1 MAGKRTSKNLQ
12 KFYDFYRASY
22 GRLGKCAASYN
33 RGLKKE
39 KNPVIRVF
47 MEDLADL
54 NTGGKMLRGML
65 VNLGYQIARRTA
77 GKEMDVSP
85 SDALA
90 LAFEMFQTGVLVH
103 DDVIDKSG
111 TRRGKYTIHQ
121 RFLHRM
127 DVRGIQM
134 PAQSEKPDHIANSAA
149 ICVGDLGI
157 YLANRQIV
165 DAYRS
170 EPCLAEM
177 LAYFDDVVIRT
188 IRGELLDVVL
198 PSELQDSAR
207 SEEEKKALL
216 EKSVWDI
223 YFMKTAAYSI
233 IGPVHLGMIL
243 GGADEKEMKAMDRF
257 AEELGIAY
265 QIMDDILGIYA
276 DPEYLGKD
284 VGSDIE
290 EFKQTILYMYVHNMK
305 PEYLPELEIYYG
317 QKNINLKELAEVQR
331 IFRESGALAYA
342 QEMLALR
349 FEQAEKR
356 LGRMKFVD
364 AEDKAILRGFIEY
377 CKGRRK

>member
-77 GKEMDVSP
+77 GEEVDVSP

-305 PEYLPELEIYYG
+305 P
-317 QKNINLKELAEVQR
+317 
-331 IFRESGALAYA
+331 
-342 QEMLALR
+342 
-349 FEQAEKR
+349 
-356 LGRMKFVD
+356 
-364 AEDKAILRGFIEY
+364 
-377 CKGRRK
+377 